1 MVYKVSSF
9 SLDQMMICGSN
20 DETSYDLSP
29 SFGFNQFLRLLIW
42 VPSFCIDFLI
52 SLPDAEGGN
61 SVASG

>member
-1 MVYKVSSF
+1 
-9 SLDQMMICGSN
+9 MICGSN
-20 DETSYDLSP
+20 DETSYDLSS
-29 SFGFNQFLRLLIW
+29 SFGSNQFLRLLIW